1 MKKFTKVLFWV
12 LTAVVLATTA
22 MAATVNYETD
32 EYAAFD
38 VTYTGTAGEYYAIV
52 VVEGIAAKG
61 ETPNI
66 TETSIQYID
75 QKTAG
80 TSGTVVFEDVVLK
93 DDGTPC
99 SVYLGGSDLDE
110 AVLLGYVN
118 NVSAPGEFYV
128 VTGKTNAGATVTIT
142 DTNNAAVT
150 FTETATSGN
159 YTFAEIPAGTY
170 KLVVTMA
177 KHTSYTKNELV
188 VADNV
193 TYKDVEIYAGDVTG
207 EGSIT
212 YLDFSKLL
220 TVYGQENEECDVS
233 GDGYVTYLDFSKLLT
248 NYNAAPVVE

>member
-118 NVSAPGEFYV
+118 NVNAPGEFYV

-193 TYKDVEIYAGDVTG
+193 TYKDVSLKGGDVSADG
-207 EGSIT
+207 AIG
-212 YLDFSKLL
+212 FSDLL
-220 TVYGQENEECDVS
+220 TI
-233 GDGYVTYLDFSKLLT
+233 LT
-248 NYNAAPVVE
+248 NYNTTNASADITGDGTVGFSDMLVVLTNYNLTSVME